1 MVHFA
6 PHLDRY
12 CHRLVARR
20 PLRRREPAVRRA
32 SAFPRRLKL
41 FLILFVFLLVASS
54 CHSIHS
60 SEPTIEF
67 TSVPPGSPGGPDQLA
82 TIEGRVQDAR
92 PGQQIVIYAH
102 SGVWWVQPFVDQP
115 FTSIGADSKWSN
127 STHLGTEYAAL
138 LVQPGYHAAPKLQS
152 LPIPGDGVV
161 LVSTVKGGDAPP
173 ELHHVVHFSG
183 YDWNIRATASERGG
197 RVNLYEPAN
206 VWTDPNG
213 ALHLR
218 ITRKDKRWI
227 CAEASLSR
235 SLGYGLYR
243 FVLSDTS
250 QLEPAVALDLFT
262 WDDSG
267 SDANH
272 RELDV
277 EISRWGDP
285 QSKNAQY
292 VVQPYYVPA
301 NVDRFLAPPGTLTH
315 SFRWEP
321 GKVSFRTL
329 QDSNSKKPGR
339 LIAEHVF
346 TSGVPSAGDQ
356 SIHLAFYVFGSSTD
370 PVRDETEVV
379 VDKFEYLP

>member
-1 MVHFA
+1 MFA
-6 PHLDRY
+6 
-12 CHRLVARR
+12 
-20 PLRRREPAVRRA
+20 
-32 SAFPRRLKL
+32 
-41 FLILFVFLLVASS
+41 
-54 CHSIHS
+54 
-60 SEPTIEF
+60 
-67 TSVPPGSPGGPDQLA
+67 TS
-82 TIEGRVQDAR
+82 
-92 PGQQIVIYAH
+92 
-102 SGVWWVQPFVDQP
+102 
-115 FTSIGADSKWSN
+115 
-127 STHLGTEYAAL
+127 
-138 LVQPGYHAAPKLQS
+138 
-152 LPIPGDGVV
+152 
-161 LVSTVKGGDAPP
+161 
-173 ELHHVVHFSG
+173 
-183 YDWNIRATASERGG
+183 
-197 RVNLYEPAN
+197 
-206 VWTDPNG
+206 PNG

-339 LIAEHVF
+339 LIASMF
-346 TSGVPSAGDQ
+346 LP
-356 SIHLAFYVFGSSTD
+356 LAFLP
-370 PVRDETEVV
+370 PVTSPFIWLFMYSAALRILFAM
-379 VDKFEYLP
+379 KPRL